1 MPNDFEQVC
10 IFFVFLKNML
20 TNRGMS
26 SRAKTLEDLDILT
39 VTTINTKG
47 PSNTIIPPFYTLTS
61 DGKGATYWS
70 TMSSPNAFVSAF
82 TTLATP
88 AGTYVADASANRFTF
103 REGGGIG
110 FAPLPF
116 PNTVSVYAKA
126 FNKITVPGQTSLT
139 SLSSITMSS
148 MGMVSIQS
156 QKNTLSYSIKYP
168 NFQVSNEALTITNE
182 NPTLT
187 FAGVGGILLDL
198 SANSTIEIGI
208 SSFTSADYVIMQQT
222 ASTLS
227 TSFLS
232 SLKIFTTKEVL
243 STLQDFST
251 NMANDNL
258 SSATLYISSIAA
270 FSNEPTLMEL
280 FYPENPAPIYGAIST
295 FSTSLSVLLQKE
307 TILST
312 TSIFSQPTYTL
323 NNETFSTFM
332 IDLSNNYSTASTTLF
347 EFNDCVKKIEYLS
360 SFQGIQYGQDICYSS
375 VLSSIGDP
383 MSTFSTTFTS
393 TFISLTKNRNRAN
406 IFSTVPYTLY
416 TPFPCTPT
424 ALGTG
429 FTIPISTCEVNLSS
443 FLKYIDSNSKIFLS
457 YTPNYSFSNLS
468 NYQING
474 MTYSANCYPIET
486 ALTYDTSTVTTY
498 LDYTVL
504 NTSSIAGAPTNTRGS
519 FTRSYTNPIKL
530 QIDTNYFISN
540 HRRSFVITHT
550 HSNIVFWKNSMA
562 PYNPLG
568 GAVAPYNIYAS
579 NCQLGPI
586 LLSETYWRNYMPSTN
601 GLFITINNAIL

>member
-1 MPNDFEQVC
+1 
-10 IFFVFLKNML
+10 
-20 TNRGMS
+20 MS
-26 SRAKTLEDLDILT
+26 SRAKTLEDLDIVT
-39 VTTINTKG
+39 VTTFNTKG
-47 PSNTIIPPFYTLTS
+47 PSNTLIPPFQALTS

-70 TMSSPNAFVSAF
+70 TISSPNAFVSAF
-82 TTLATP
+82 TTVATP
-88 AGTYVADASANRFTF
+88 AGRYVADASSNRFTF
-103 REGGGIG
+103 REGEGIG
-110 FAPLPF
+110 FTQLPF
-116 PNTVSVYAKA
+116 PNTVSIYAKA
-126 FNKITVPGQTSLT
+126 FNRIDVPGQTSLV

-156 QKNTLSYSIKYP
+156 QKETLSYSIKYP
-168 NFQVSNEALTITNE
+168 NFQVGNGALTITNE
-182 NPTLT
+182 KPTLT

-208 SSFTSADYVIMQQT
+208 SSFTNADYLVMQQT

-232 SLKIFTTKEVL
+232 SLKIFTTKGLL

-251 NMANDNL
+251 NIANDNL
-258 SSATLYISSIAA
+258 SSANLYISSIAA
-270 FSNEPTLMEL
+270 FSNEPTL
-280 FYPENPAPIYGAIST
+280 PEIFNPESPAPIYGVIST

-312 TSIFSQPTYTL
+312 TSIFRFPTYTYH
-323 NNETFSTFM
+323 NQTVSTFL
-332 IDLSNNYSTASTTLF
+332 IGLSNNYSTASTTLF
-347 EFNDCVKKIEYLS
+347 NFNDCVKRIEYLS
-360 SFQGIQYGQDICYSS
+360 SFEAIQSGQDTCYPNI
-375 VLSSIGDP
+375 LSSIGDP

-393 TFISLTKNRNRAN
+393 TFLSLTKNRNRAN
-406 IFSTVPYTLY
+406 IFSTVPYTVY
-416 TPFPCTPT
+416 TPFPSTPT
-424 ALGTG
+424 ALGAG
-429 FTIPISTCEVNLSS
+429 FTIPISTCEINLSS
-443 FLKYIDSNSKIFLS
+443 FRKYIDSNSQIFLS

-486 ALTYDTSTVTTY
+486 ALTYDTSTVTTF

-519 FTRSYTNPIKL
+519 FTRSYTNPIKF
-530 QIDTNYFISN
+530 QIDTTYYLS
-540 HRRSFVITHT
+540 HYLRSYSITHT

-562 PYNPLG
+562 SYNPLG
-568 GAVAPYNIYAS
+568 GAVMPYTIYAS

-586 LLSETYWRNYMPSTN
+586 LMSETYWRNYMPSTN
-601 GLFITINNAIL
+601 GLFITINNAIV